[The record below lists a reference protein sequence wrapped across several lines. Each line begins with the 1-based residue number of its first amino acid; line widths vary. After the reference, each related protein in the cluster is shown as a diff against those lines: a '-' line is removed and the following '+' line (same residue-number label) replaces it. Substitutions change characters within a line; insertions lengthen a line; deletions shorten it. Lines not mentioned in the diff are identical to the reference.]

1 MSSGRDG
8 AVDVAIRLAGRGVR
22 DRHDPS
28 GNFGPRAHLIVQP
41 CLQGSPA
48 AFPPP

>member
-1 MSSGRDG
+1 
-8 AVDVAIRLAGRGVR
+8 VAIRLAGRGVR
-22 DRHDPS
+22 DRHDPG

-48 AFPPP
+48 AFSPVTVR